1 MKHDVPENSWT
12 NVASDLFHSFNKN
25 HILLVDYVSKYFKV
39 HQIQNLSSS
48 EVITKMKPTFLRF
61 GIPNKVVSDNEPQ
74 YISREYR
81 LYNIQLNNKNIVPQS
96 RRHTLPTN
104 NVQQQEEECDT
115 TAHDANI
122 EQTQNT

>member
-81 LYNIQLNNKNIVPQS
+81 LYNIQFNNKNIVPQS

-115 TAHDANI
+115 IAHDANI